1 MNFMEGLESDIE
13 KLFSA
18 GTGEFC
24 EEHRYNGKPTCMI
37 VSSVD
42 EKEETSADDY
52 MDGLKR
58 EEKLIYVRKEELA
71 VKPFYNQN
79 VELDGERY
87 FVVSVDTIG
96 NVYLIQVRRG

>member
-13 KLFSA
+13 KLFST

-24 EEHRYNGKPTCMI
+24 KEHRYNGKTTCMI
-37 VSSVD
+37 VSSAD

-52 MDGLKR
+52 IDGLKK

-87 FVVSVDTIG
+87 VVVSVDIIG
-96 NVYLIQVRRG
+96 NVYLIQLRRG